1 MEWTTAS
8 HGTTQAY
15 TLQNSST
22 STDGSC
28 NMFTAKQLQDMTII
42 IVVLSFCAVAMCLV
56 SVIVIL
62 ALRQFHTFVHRLVLY
77 MMIVSLLNGLATGLE
92 SIPVHHT
99 GKGVVMRNGFEDVCV
114 AVGLA
119 VQLTL
124 SQFMLILTWILGYL
138 FLLVVCKYPASSKK
152 HEITGLVIT
161 LGLPLLVDWLP
172 FMHNLYGQAGAWCW
186 IRITN
191 ADCSRLIV
199 EGVVYQLLLFYGPQ
213 VILLLLSFVVFVIV
227 AVTLA
232 IQSCKRSRDGAHY
245 QISPNQQA
253 IKEAVPLLLYPI
265 LYNVIVGVM
274 FANRIN
280 YAISVAH
287 DHNPYYPLFL
297 AHAVCDPLH
306 ALFLP
311 LAFLLHPG
319 TVRKLLG
326 RDRPKKR
333 SEDSETNYRVPT
345 ESITDVDPLIIRGR
359 ADIYAGGRYKS
370 LFDVDP

>member
-1 MEWTTAS
+1 MNTATNNTTEGS
-8 HGTTQAY
+8 GS
-15 TLQNSST
+15 LPNSCHT
-22 STDGSC
+22 FD
-28 NMFTAKQLQDMTII
+28 AKQIRSFI
-42 IVVLSFCAVAMCLV
+42 IVYASESFAAAIACLIAVV
-56 SVIVIL
+56 V
-62 ALRQFHTFVHRLVLY
+62 
-77 MMIVSLLNGLATGLE
+77 IVSLKLYRKFAHRLLLYVLIVAFLQAVSTGLQVAP
-92 SIPVHHT
+92 IHHN
-99 GKGVVMRNGFEDVCV
+99 GVDVQVKHGLDGLCAAAGFF
-114 AVGLA
+114 
-119 VQLTL
+119 VQLTV
-124 SQFMLILTWILGYL
+124 SQLILVLAWILTYL
-138 FLLVVCKYPASSKK
+138 FLLIVCKYPANSKK
-152 HEITGLVIT
+152 QEIAGLVIT
-161 LGLPLLVDWLP
+161 LGLPLLVTWLP
-172 FMHNLYGQAGAWCW
+172 FKHNLYGQAGAWCW
-186 IRITN
+186 IMVTN
-191 ADCSRLIV
+191 ADCGHLIV

-213 VILLLLSFVVFVIV
+213 VILVLLSFVVFVIV

-232 IQSCKRSRDGAHY
+232 IQSCKHSRDGAHY

-280 YAISVAH
+280 YAISIAH

-333 SEDSETNYRVPT
+333 SEDSETNYPVPP
-345 ESITDVDPLIIRGR
+345 ESFSDAEPLIIRGT
-359 ADIYAGGRYKS
+359 ADIYAGGRYKG
-370 LFDVDP
+370 LFDVDPDTP